1 MRKSVPAKLLLH
13 KLEYQGYVN
22 SRPISTDYCSVPLIK
37 RFHKTYVCVSSQNYI
52 RSFLQKVLIK
62 LCVTT
67 CILYNINTLPCNLI
81 SRP

>member
-37 RFHKTYVCVSSQNYI
+37 RFHKTYVCVSSQNSF

-67 CILYNINTLPCNLI
+67 YIVYCITLTLCLVI
-81 SRP
+81 